1 MKWPSSAAAK
11 LWFTFPCKRYKKLF
25 SCLTNLLVL
34 RFAVTLV
41 GYQDSR
47 QLLIGKFPCRLRLSI
62 KRTHLRSLVVR
73 FIIICNSYP
82 LCRIQILVCPYA
94 CKRFYWIRW
103 GNFINM
109 TSELVNMTCIF
120 MTELTG
126 PTLQLYDY
134 RGLFILFFCGLLAGP
149 GWKLLCVILVYLV

>member
-1 MKWPSSAAAK
+1 MRSPGGGELSLSACPGVENRPPSKKKIANPRGCARGGMV
-11 LWFTFPCKRYKKLF
+11 TGRIEPCI
-25 SCLTNLLVL
+25 
-34 RFAVTLV
+34 TLV

-47 QLLIGKFPCRLRLSI
+47 QLLIGKFPYRVRLSI

-149 GWKLLCVILVYLV
+149 G